1 MILDTIGFSGT
12 HSISH
17 ILENYSKNTYVVHGS
32 KNPFTKDKMGGNNLS
47 EYEFLKSIKEL
58 EKELEKKIIVIH
70 CFYPPQNIIPLCKKF
85 KINFSLLVRNP
96 IDQIRSCYFYGLKK
110 ILKGDKYIYNEI
122 TSNQS
127 EKESIFNTL
136 KINNNLAN
144 NLFIW
149 SFQRINLYNLNAI
162 QMGSKFYQM
171 ENLLNDISNLENLFE
186 VEISKKFV
194 KDFRKIN
201 KYSHKN
207 IIENLSD
214 KLEGFQAPDED
225 VLINSLTCSIR
236 GKSASFSQ
244 IQELLGYKK

>member
-1 MILDTIGFSGT
+1 M
-12 HSISH
+12 
-17 ILENYSKNTYVVHGS
+17 
-32 KNPFTKDKMGGNNLS
+32 
-47 EYEFLKSIKEL
+47 
-58 EKELEKKIIVIH
+58 
-70 CFYPPQNIIPLCKKF
+70 
-85 KINFSLLVRNP
+85 
-96 IDQIRSCYFYGLKK
+96 
-110 ILKGDKYIYNEI
+110 KGDKYVYNEI

-127 EKESIFNTL
+127 EKEPIFNTL

-171 ENLLNDISNLENLFE
+171 ESLLNDISNLENLFE
-186 VEISKKFV
+186 VEISKELLT
-194 KDFRKIN
+194 DFKKIN

-225 VLINSLTCSIR
+225 VLINSLSCSIR
-236 GKSASFSQ
+236 GKSVSFFQ
-244 IQELLGYKK
+244 IKELFGYKK